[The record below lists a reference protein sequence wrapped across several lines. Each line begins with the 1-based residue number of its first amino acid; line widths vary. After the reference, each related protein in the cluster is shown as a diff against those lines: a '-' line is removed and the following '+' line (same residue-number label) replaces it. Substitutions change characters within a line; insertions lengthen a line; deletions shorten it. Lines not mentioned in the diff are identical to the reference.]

1 MKKIT
6 KEMTRIRS
14 ATAVAATVTL
24 ATITPTY
31 ADQFL
36 NFGQMG
42 APNSVAFEAY
52 PSVTQSSGETSLY
65 SNNILAYF
73 SETGFTGTHRDQF
86 EVWAGAAAGYS
97 EADPSGKGND
107 WGVSN
112 PNIGFEYYYNI
123 IEPKQCVGC
132 EYSIYTISPLFSVT
146 FPTGSS
152 DTTGF
157 RAGSNNY
164 SFYLGMTHF
173 LKFGRWSASIN
184 PVAVSYGAES
194 KNDTAMG
201 DGNFEHLQS
210 GYSYTVGDIAA
221 GYDVTPDLSLGLHHV
236 YRFNNESNSD
246 FESSRQGFIGPAV
259 SYSGFSKEGLYLMG
273 NLNFNYYHTDN
284 LDSAPYA
291 SFVLI
296 KYF

>member
-1 MKKIT
+1 MKAT
-6 KEMTRIRS
+6 TRKAHHRPTI
-14 ATAVAATVTL
+14 AVI
-24 ATITPTY
+24 ATIGLGAVSPSY

-52 PSVTQSSGETSLY
+52 PSVTRTAGETSFY

-73 SETGFTGTHRDQF
+73 SETGFTGTGRDQF

-97 EADPSGKGND
+97 DADPNGKGSS

-123 IEPKQCVGC
+123 IEPKKCADC

-152 DTTGF
+152 DNTGF

-164 SFYLGMTHF
+164 AYYFGMSHF

-184 PVAVSYGAES
+184 PVAVSYSAES
-194 KNDTAMG
+194 KNYTNMG
-201 DGNFEHLQS
+201 GGQFDKLQ
-210 GYSYTVGDIAA
+210 GGISYTVADIAT
-221 GYDVTPDLSLGLHHV
+221 GYDVTPDLSLGVHHA
-236 YRFNNESNSD
+236 YRFNNQSDSD
-246 FESSRQGFIGPAV
+246 FDSSRQGFIGPAV
-259 SYSGFSKEGLYLMG
+259 SYSGFSKDGLYLMG
-273 NLNFNYYHTDN
+273 NLNFNYYHTEN